1 MAFLL
6 ESDDIERA
14 LALLAEI
21 VAKDQRVPKTA
32 TPVFQMI
39 FNDRVEDFVEKHR
52 DSFRARGEDID
63 NYEADALER
72 FSDYYNEVRHYADE
86 DLSGPFEM
94 YKEELKQNDLDY
106 KDCRKIF
113 KEVNK
118 ITRDVLLEIF
128 IKNEKTNFREMIE
141 NVLWERQFK
150 SRMIM
155 PHLRRKSLALYET
168 FIKIFIE
175 NLAVIRQ
182 IYLNKEIRV
191 KDSVYTA
198 ALQDLFDEL
207 TATAKTMLDREIF
220 DAELAGDFPAYIF
233 KDVFAYHRFIKI
245 HTQFVNIVSDVAYL
259 YRKMYLEGYIVAKQT
274 PFIDWYNGWENRKVT
289 EIVNPLKPM
298 AQVTKN
304 SREKLYNSIIS
315 DMGRIL

>member
-1 MAFLL
+1 MEFLL

-39 FNDRVEDFVEKHR
+39 LRDRVHDFVESHQ

-63 NYEADALER
+63 NYEADAVKR
-72 FSDYYNEVRHYADE
+72 FSEYYEELQPFLDE

-94 YKEELKQNDLDY
+94 FKKELKQNDLDY

-113 KEVNK
+113 KEVNR

-150 SRMIM
+150 SRMKM

-233 KDVFAYHRFIKI
+233 KDVFAYHRFVRIHVRFVSKI
-245 HTQFVNIVSDVAYL
+245 ADLAFL
-259 YRKMYLEGYIVAKQT
+259 YRTMYDEKYIIAKDT
-274 PFIDWYNGWENRKVT
+274 VFRNWYNDWENRKFMVEDFFKT
-289 EIVNPLKPM
+289 LATVGSVARK
-298 AQVTKN
+298 
-304 SREKLYNSIIS
+304 KLYNSIIS
-315 DMGRIL
+315 DMD

>member
-1 MAFLL
+1 MADLL
-6 ESDDIERA
+6 KSDDIERA

-39 FNDRVEDFVEKHR
+39 FNDRVEDFVKKHR

-94 YKEELKQNDLDY
+94 YKEELKQKNLDY
-106 KDCRKIF
+106 EDCHKIF
-113 KEVNK
+113 KEVSK
-118 ITRDVLLEIF
+118 ITTDFLLEIF
-128 IKNEKTNFREMIE
+128 IKNEKTNFREMID

-182 IYLNKEIRV
+182 IYLNKELRV

-233 KDVFAYHRFIKI
+233 KDVFAYHRFMGIHVRFVSKI
-245 HTQFVNIVSDVAYL
+245 ADLAFL
-259 YRKMYLEGYIVAKQT
+259 YRTMYDEKFIIAKDT
-274 PFIDWYNGWENRKVT
+274 VFRNWYNDWENRKFMVEDFFKT
-289 EIVNPLKPM
+289 LATVGSVARK
-298 AQVTKN
+298 
-304 SREKLYNSIIS
+304 KLYNSIIS
-315 DMGRIL
+315 DMD